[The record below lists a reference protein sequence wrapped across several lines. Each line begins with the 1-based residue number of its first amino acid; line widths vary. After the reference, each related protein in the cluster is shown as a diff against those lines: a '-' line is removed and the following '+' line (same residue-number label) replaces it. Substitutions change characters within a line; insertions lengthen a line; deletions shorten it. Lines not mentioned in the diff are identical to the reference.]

1 MARRRPADE
10 RFIKLL
16 WSSAVPV
23 RCPDPTSQW
32 ERRTPPPHAAS
43 WFIKAEVLTT
53 SDLLLLLL
61 FHPSILLPQVNKQ
74 QLQAVKERFL
84 AFLSGETQIVAD
96 EAFCNAVRSFY
107 EARPSESS
115 RGLVCGGGSA
125 SGSRVQV
132 LLLIAELV
140 QLPRSSHVP
149 PMFLLHFH
157 RNQSF
162 LIEEEVLI

>member
-1 MARRRPADE
+1 MSPGWVCCWHGDDQQTSVSSSFCGPHRFLSAVQTRPANGSAARRR
-10 RFIKLL
+10 
-16 WSSAVPV
+16 
-23 RCPDPTSQW
+23 T
-32 ERRTPPPHAAS
+32 PPHAAS

-140 QLPRSSHVP
+140 QLPCSSHVP
-149 PMFLLHFH
+149 PAFP
-157 RNQSF
+157 
-162 LIEEEVLI
+162 